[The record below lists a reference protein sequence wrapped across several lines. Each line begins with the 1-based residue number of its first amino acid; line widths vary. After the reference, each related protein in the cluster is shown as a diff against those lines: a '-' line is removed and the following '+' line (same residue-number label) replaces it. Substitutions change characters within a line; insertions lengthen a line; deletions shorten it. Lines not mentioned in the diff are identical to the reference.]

1 MNDKAYRYNE
11 SLTELGVYV
20 YLTDYKVVKE
30 TPKGIWIELWIG
42 KNKFVNLQ
50 AKKKFA
56 CLTIEEALESFKKRK
71 QRQITILEYQLA
83 NAKQALFKAEVLRSK
98 DERYL
103 I

>member
-98 DERYL
+98 DEGYL